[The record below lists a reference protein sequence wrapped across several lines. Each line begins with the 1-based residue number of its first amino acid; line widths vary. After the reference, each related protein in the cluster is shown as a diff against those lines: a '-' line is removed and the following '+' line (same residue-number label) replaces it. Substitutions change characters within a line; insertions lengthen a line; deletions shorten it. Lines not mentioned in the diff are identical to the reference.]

1 MKHCL
6 LAIGFLMA
14 CHICFAQSNKPN
26 NKIITGTQMVY
37 LNYQGQKDSLF
48 MPLVSDQYPALKE
61 ALSDKNL
68 FNGDR
73 IEDIKAKYSSCGCGI
88 TGLSYE
94 VSYASDNVIS
104 IMFYYDVMAMH
115 REGYQEWLTLDVHT
129 GKPYSLANEVT
140 DQGTD
145 YIAVLYKK
153 KLKKNI
159 EADKEAKIDDDVE
172 NDVYDDLINTLNGL
186 TTKVII
192 SSYVFT
198 PKGILFK
205 TDDVLPREVNDHEPD
220 RTMLLP
226 YSQLKAY
233 IKPGAIV
240 LKK

>member
-14 CHICFAQSNKPN
+14 YHFCYAQSNKP
-26 NKIITGTQMVY
+26 KIVTGTKTEY

-48 MPLVSDQYPALKE
+48 MPVVSDRYPAVKE

-68 FNGDR
+68 FNGDKL
-73 IEDIKAKYSSCGCGI
+73 EDIKAKYSSCGCGI
-88 TGLSYE
+88 TGLFYD
-94 VSYASDNVIS
+94 VSYASDDVIS
-104 IMFYYDVMAMH
+104 VMFYYDVMAMH
-115 REGYQEWLTLDVHT
+115 RDGYQEWLTLDVHT
-129 GKPYSLANEVT
+129 GKPYSLTNEIT
-140 DQGTD
+140 DAGAD
-145 YIAVLYKK
+145 FIAVTYKK

-172 NDVYDDLINTLNGL
+172 NDVYDDLVNTLDGL

-192 SSYVFT
+192 SSYAFT

-205 TDDVLPREVNDHEPD
+205 TDDVLPRDVHDHEPD
-220 RTMLLP
+220 RMMLMP
-226 YSQLKAY
+226 YAQLKAY
-233 IKPGAIV
+233 IKPGALV